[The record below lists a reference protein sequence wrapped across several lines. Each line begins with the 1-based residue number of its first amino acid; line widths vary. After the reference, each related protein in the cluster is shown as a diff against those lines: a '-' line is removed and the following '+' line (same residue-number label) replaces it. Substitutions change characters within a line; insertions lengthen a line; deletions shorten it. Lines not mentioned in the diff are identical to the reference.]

1 MRICVILEGCY
12 PYVTGG
18 VSSWM
23 HQYIQAMPQHEF
35 VVWAINADP
44 SQNGKF
50 RYQLPDNVVEVR
62 EVSLISQASRRDR
75 RHDLKFSDAELG
87 AMRELVEC
95 GKPDWDILFRI
106 FQEKKVSPAEFL
118 SSEYFL
124 DILTEICRQKYTYTA
139 FSDYFH
145 TIRSMLFP
153 LLYVMCSDVP
163 EADVYHTIATGYAG
177 VLARLGGW
185 KYNVPFILTEHGIYT
200 REREEEIIR
209 ANWVLPD
216 FKDLWIRFFYML
228 SSAAYDGAS
237 MVTSLFKRASLTQME
252 IGADPSLCRFIANG
266 IRYEKFSPIPERA
279 PADTIHIGAIL
290 RIAPIKDVKT
300 MLYAFAEVEQHIPA
314 ARLFIAGPEDDPEY
328 ALECRN
334 LMRQLGIKNA
344 VFMGTINV
352 LEYMGDFD
360 FTIYCD
366 NPNCE
371 REITRSCYD
380 FDVTPEQ
387 DEIALAIRDWNDG
400 LSQDDIDLANE
411 KERNRLLLTKDD
423 FNWKPIYANN
433 LIQNGQD
440 GWYAILHAKK
450 DGKFYVCKWS
460 ILFQREELEPMY
472 QAQDAETECYILFM
486 ERYFD
491 LSEPIIYPEPSEEA
505 SFYDV
510 NEYGSFVRAYK
521 TLEEAKSGAIA
532 RCGWQGI
539 NKDTLEVIS

>member
-1 MRICVILEGCY
+1 
-12 PYVTGG
+12 
-18 VSSWM
+18 
-23 HQYIQAMPQHEF
+23 MPQHDF

-328 ALECRN
+328 AVECRN

-360 FTIYCD
+360 FTVLSSISEGQPLSVLESFAAGRPCVTTDVGCCKELIFGDGDDELGQAGYCV
-366 NPNCE
+366 PPMQPHE
-371 REITRSCYD
+371 
-380 FDVTPEQ
+380 
-387 DEIALAIRDWNDG
+387 LARAME
-400 LSQDDIDLANE
+400 DLC
-411 KERNRLLLTKDD
+411 RNSARRLQMGR
-423 FNWKPIYANN
+423 I
-433 LIQNGQD
+433 
-440 GWYAILHAKK
+440 AKK
-450 DGKFYVCKWS
+450 
-460 ILFQREELEPMY
+460 RAEMY
-472 QAQDAETECYILFM
+472 FRHEDMIRNY
-486 ERYFD
+486 
-491 LSEPIIYPEPSEEA
+491 
-505 SFYDV
+505 
-510 NEYGSFVRAYK
+510 
-521 TLEEAKSGAIA
+521 
-532 RCGWQGI
+532 
-539 NKDTLEVIS
+539 LEVYREVFRRWEAGKD

>member
-1 MRICVILEGCY
+1 MKKNPKIKEMSRKIKDIPVFYSSPFYTFQGLLN
-12 PYVTGG
+12 G
-18 VSSWM
+18 V
-23 HQYIQAMPQHEF
+23 E
-35 VVWAINADP
+35 D
-44 SQNGKF
+44 
-50 RYQLPDNVVEVR
+50 VET
-62 EVSLISQASRRDR
+62 LYKTI
-75 RHDLKFSDAELG
+75 KPCTCG
-87 AMRELVEC
+87 
-95 GKPDWDILFRI
+95 GKPECL
-106 FQEKKVSPAEFL
+106 Q
-118 SSEYFL
+118 
-124 DILTEICRQKYTYTA
+124 TEC
-139 FSDYFH
+139 
-145 TIRSMLFP
+145 
-153 LLYVMCSDVP
+153 
-163 EADVYHTIATGYAG
+163 
-177 VLARLGGW
+177 
-185 KYNVPFILTEHGIYT
+185 
-200 REREEEIIR
+200 
-209 ANWVLPD
+209 
-216 FKDLWIRFFYML
+216 
-228 SSAAYDGAS
+228 
-237 MVTSLFKRASLTQME
+237 
-252 IGADPSLCRFIANG
+252 
-266 IRYEKFSPIPERA
+266 
-279 PADTIHIGAIL
+279 
-290 RIAPIKDVKT
+290 
-300 MLYAFAEVEQHIPA
+300 
-314 ARLFIAGPEDDPEY
+314 
-328 ALECRN
+328 
-334 LMRQLGIKNA
+334 
-344 VFMGTINV
+344 
-352 LEYMGDFD
+352 MGDFD

-411 KERNRLLLTKDD
+411 KERNRLLLTEDD

-472 QAQDAETECYILFM
+472 QAQDAETESYILFM

-491 LSEPIIYPEPSEEA
+491 LAEPIIYPEPSNET

>member
-35 VVWAINADP
+35 VVWAIHADP

-279 PADTIHIGAIL
+279 PADTIHLGAIL

-360 FTIYCD
+360 FTVLSSISEGQPLSVLESFAAGRPCVTTDVGCCKELIFGDGDDELGQAGYCV
-366 NPNCE
+366 PPMQPHE
-371 REITRSCYD
+371 
-380 FDVTPEQ
+380 
-387 DEIALAIRDWNDG
+387 LARAME
-400 LSQDDIDLANE
+400 DLC
-411 KERNRLLLTKDD
+411 RNSARRLQMGR
-423 FNWKPIYANN
+423 I
-433 LIQNGQD
+433 
-440 GWYAILHAKK
+440 AKK
-450 DGKFYVCKWS
+450 
-460 ILFQREELEPMY
+460 RAEMY
-472 QAQDAETECYILFM
+472 FRHEDMIRNY
-486 ERYFD
+486 
-491 LSEPIIYPEPSEEA
+491 
-505 SFYDV
+505 
-510 NEYGSFVRAYK
+510 
-521 TLEEAKSGAIA
+521 
-532 RCGWQGI
+532 
-539 NKDTLEVIS
+539 LEVYREVFRRWEAGKD

>member
-1 MRICVILEGCY
+1 
-12 PYVTGG
+12 
-18 VSSWM
+18 
-23 HQYIQAMPQHEF
+23 
-35 VVWAINADP
+35 
-44 SQNGKF
+44 
-50 RYQLPDNVVEVR
+50 
-62 EVSLISQASRRDR
+62 
-75 RHDLKFSDAELG
+75 
-87 AMRELVEC
+87 
-95 GKPDWDILFRI
+95 
-106 FQEKKVSPAEFL
+106 
-118 SSEYFL
+118 
-124 DILTEICRQKYTYTA
+124 
-139 FSDYFH
+139 
-145 TIRSMLFP
+145 MLFP

-360 FTIYCD
+360 FTVLSSISEGQPLSVLESFAAGRPCVTTDVGCCKELIFGDGDDELGQAGYCV
-366 NPNCE
+366 PPMQPHE
-371 REITRSCYD
+371 
-380 FDVTPEQ
+380 
-387 DEIALAIRDWNDG
+387 LARAME
-400 LSQDDIDLANE
+400 DLC
-411 KERNRLLLTKDD
+411 RNSARRLQMGR
-423 FNWKPIYANN
+423 I
-433 LIQNGQD
+433 
-440 GWYAILHAKK
+440 AKK
-450 DGKFYVCKWS
+450 
-460 ILFQREELEPMY
+460 RAEMY
-472 QAQDAETECYILFM
+472 FRHEDMIRNY
-486 ERYFD
+486 
-491 LSEPIIYPEPSEEA
+491 
-505 SFYDV
+505 
-510 NEYGSFVRAYK
+510 
-521 TLEEAKSGAIA
+521 
-532 RCGWQGI
+532 
-539 NKDTLEVIS
+539 LEVYREVFRRWEAGKD